1 MRRFRAKMVE
11 GWKKQ
16 GSAALHRIS
25 IPDGS
30 VSSAEARLHAAEAR
44 IEALLVE
51 LREIEAQDRFDADA
65 LAHLKAQ
72 LAEREDVIRRQTADI
87 ERLKA
92 LVEGNNER
100 IKPTLVAAA
109 MRALAGSLSLAKRK

>member
-1 MRRFRAKMVE
+1 MVE
-11 GWKKQ
+11 GWKTQ
-16 GSAALHRIS
+16 DSAALDRIS
-25 IPDGS
+25 IADGS
-30 VSSAEARLHAAEAR
+30 VSSTEARLRAAEAR

-51 LREIEAQDRFDADA
+51 LRELEAQDRFEADA

-92 LVEGNNER
+92 LVAGNNER
-100 IKPTLVAAA
+100 SRPTPVAAA